1 MIVGM
6 TAIIMIFM
14 IPIIA
19 IVTEHSKQKAKIQL
33 ETVKEEVRLEELKNQ
48 NFLLETEKMKLEL
61 EKMSLD
67 DGKQVFFISDLTL
80 KLIFSYFIK
89 KE

>member
-67 DGKQVFFISDLTL
+67 DGKQDL
-80 KLIFSYFIK
+80 FNIK
-89 KE
+89 

>member
-1 MIVGM
+1 MMMVGM

-19 IVTEHSKQKAKIQL
+19 IVTEHSKQKAKIHL

-67 DGKQVFFISDLTL
+67 DGKQDL
-80 KLIFSYFIK
+80 FNIK
-89 KE
+89 